1 MLPYLNECNANAL
14 KTQIN
19 ECIFVDKNQSRCMSF
34 VNVSEMHEKIFTELI
49 KRHQNSKQFL
59 KQTLKDE
66 WNQVLNNKRFKL
78 LPRSNL
84 TRTTTYYITI
94 ASTVYGLT
102 QGEASVLS
110 IPAEIRAISLYSGGV
125 IKTQQGDIY
134 ARTLKPVYIE
144 ISQQAMKSHSS
155 SCYTECWDKVI
166 FPDGKPKITLPY
178 FYSKE

>member
-1 MLPYLNECNANAL
+1 MLKYLNECNTNAL

-134 ARTLKPVYIE
+134 ARTLKPVYIKRFHSKPWNH
-144 ISQQAMKSHSS
+144 IQAAVTLNAGTTSS
-155 SCYTECWDKVI
+155 SLMAN
-166 FPDGKPKITLPY
+166 PK
-178 FYSKE
+178 